1 MSRRG
6 TPRGPRRLRA
16 GLLLGEPEPLL
27 EHEPNFLRGG
37 APERTARRR
46 VQVAD
51 LLAHLVHRLVRL
63 LLRRDV
69 DGLGADLRS
78 LARRGVRALDP
89 AADLVPVPVEERDD
103 RNGLIA
109 VVEIGVAQIGFLV
122 AEEDPELA
130 ARNRLADVREQR
142 RVAMHAAG

>member
-1 MSRRG
+1 ECDV
-6 TPRGPRRLRA
+6 PRRVGSPAARRKERDRLVA

-27 EHEPNFLRGG
+27 EDEPHLLRGG
-37 APERTARRR
+37 APERATRNGVRL
-46 VQVAD
+46 AD
-51 LLAHLVHRLVRL
+51 LLAHLVHRLVHL

-130 ARNRLADVREQR
+130 ARNRLA
-142 RVAMHAAG
+142 